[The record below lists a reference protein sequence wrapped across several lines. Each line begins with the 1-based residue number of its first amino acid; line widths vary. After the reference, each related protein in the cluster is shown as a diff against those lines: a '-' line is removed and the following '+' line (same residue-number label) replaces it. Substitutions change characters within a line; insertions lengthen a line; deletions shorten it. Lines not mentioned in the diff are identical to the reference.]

1 MLNVRRDSGR
11 TIFGVNSPMA
21 FWLYQAG
28 DRRLPSPNPSANL
41 VSIREVRN
49 MSIGTIFWILTILIC
64 GVFLVISWRVKDQS
78 SKSFRNYAIGGA
90 SFSIIMIFFTQF
102 ASIMGAG
109 NFIGHAGSGYVN
121 GISWLAFIAGEQGA
135 KIFFALTFAGFAGT
149 LSYNTLPELIDDL
162 VSRDKVTRILAGL
175 LSTSIMIAWV
185 GGQGKAFGEIFQ
197 VFTGANP
204 IPVIFLFSAI
214 FILYTCLGG
223 IYSVVYTDL
232 IQGIMCLV
240 FGTTFYLFA
249 FSQVDFSFA
258 QLGDNLASVGK
269 AELWTMSSV
278 EPMSIINKF
287 VTGLIGVLVAQI
299 YWQRCFA
306 CKDRKTARNGLLYS
320 GIIATVM
327 TMLTALVGLIIMTL
341 NQDLDANSAMP
352 WFIMHYVPK
361 LIAAAIFVL
370 ILAAG
375 MSSADSCLN
384 SAAVLLVNDVVK
396 TVKPDRE
403 DHFLVRDAKVWT
415 VVIGILSSV
424 AAIYAGNI
432 ILMFSKA
439 YSMAGAGLIPLLVIG
454 LSWKENKG
462 EKIQMGTKNSKVT
475 PWGAR
480 LGIITG
486 SVMSQLKAL
495 GPNATLIG
503 LGASA
508 AVIIIVSLLTRNIK
522 TNEQLVSTGYTEKL
536 PK

>member
-1 MLNVRRDSGR
+1 MD
-11 TIFGVNSPMA
+11 M
-21 FWLYQAG
+21 
-28 DRRLPSPNPSANL
+28 
-41 VSIREVRN
+41 
-49 MSIGTIFWILTILIC
+49 GTIFWILTLVIC
-64 GVFLVISWRVKDQS
+64 GIFLVISWRVREVSGQS
-78 SKSFRNYAIGGA
+78 FKHYAIGGA
-90 SFSIIMIFFTQF
+90 TFSIFMIFFTQF

-135 KIFFALTFAGFAGT
+135 KIFFALTFAGFAGA

-162 VSRDKVTRILAGL
+162 VSRDKITRILAGV

-204 IPVIFLFSAI
+204 IPVIFLFSLI

-232 IQGIMCLV
+232 IQGIMCLI
-240 FGTTFYLFA
+240 FGTIFYLFA
-249 FSQVDFSFA
+249 FSKVDFSFA
-258 QLGDNLASVGK
+258 QLGQGLADVGK
-269 AELWTMSSV
+269 AELWSMSAV
-278 EPMSIINKF
+278 EPMSLINKF

-306 CKDRKTARNGLLYS
+306 CKDRRTARNGLLFS
-320 GIIATVM
+320 GIIATIM

-352 WFIMHYVPK
+352 WFMMNHVPA
-361 LIAAAIFVL
+361 LIAAGIFVL

-384 SAAVLLVNDVVK
+384 SAAVLLVNDVVR
-396 TVKPDRE
+396 TVDPKRD
-403 DHFLVRDAKVWT
+403 DSKLVKDARVAT
-415 VVIGILSSV
+415 VIIGILASV
-424 AAIYAGNI
+424 AAIYASSI
-432 ILMFSKA
+432 ISLFSRA
-439 YSMAGAGLIPLLVIG
+439 YSMAGAGLVPLLVIG
-454 LSWKENKG
+454 LFWKERSG
-462 EKIQMGTKNSKVT
+462 EKSQMGKRNSKVT

-480 LGIITG
+480 CGIVTG
-486 SVMSQLKAL
+486 AVLSQISAL

-503 LGASA
+503 LAASA
-508 AVIIIVSLLTRNIK
+508 VVVIVVSLLTRNTK
-522 TNEQLVSTGYTEKL
+522 NPEALVSPGYTE
-536 PK
+536 

>member
-1 MLNVRRDSGR
+1 
-11 TIFGVNSPMA
+11 
-21 FWLYQAG
+21 
-28 DRRLPSPNPSANL
+28 
-41 VSIREVRN
+41 

-64 GVFLVISWRVKDQS
+64 GLFLFISWRVKDS
-78 SKSFRNYAIGGA
+78 STKSFKHYAIGGA
-90 SFSIIMIFFTQF
+90 TFSIVMIFFTQF

-135 KIFFALTFAGFAGT
+135 KIFFALTFAGFAGA

-162 VSRDKVTRILAGL
+162 VTRDKVTRILAGL

-232 IQGIMCLV
+232 IQGIMCLI
-240 FGTTFYLFA
+240 FGTIFYLFA
-249 FSQVDFSFA
+249 FSNVDFSF
-258 QLGDNLASVGK
+258 QVLGENLEAVGK
-269 AELWTMSSV
+269 GELWSWSAAD
-278 EPMSIINKF
+278 PMSIINKF
-287 VTGLIGVLVAQI
+287 ITGLIGVLVAQI

-306 CKDRKTARNGLLYS
+306 CRDKKTARNGLLWS
-320 GIIATVM
+320 GIIATGM

-341 NQDLDANSAMP
+341 NQDLDANTAMP
-352 WFIMHYVPK
+352 WFMMNYVPAA
-361 LIAAAIFVL
+361 IAAGIFVL

-384 SAAVLLVNDVVK
+384 SAAVLLVNDVVR

-403 DHFLVRDAKVWT
+403 DEKLVKDARVWT
-415 VVIGILSSV
+415 VVIGILASV
-424 AAIYAGNI
+424 AAIYASNI
-432 ILMFSKA
+432 ISLFSKA
-439 YSMAGAGLIPLLVIG
+439 YSMAGSGLVPLLVIG
-454 LSWKENKG
+454 IFWKERKG
-462 EKIQMGTKNSKVT
+462 EKIEMGKSNSKVT

-480 LGIITG
+480 CGIVVG
-486 SVMSQLKAL
+486 AVCSQLKVF
-495 GPNATLIG
+495 GSNATLIG
-503 LGASA
+503 LGLSA
-508 AVIIIVSLLTRNIK
+508 LTVIVVSLLTKNVKNSENLI
-522 TNEQLVSTGYTEKL
+522 SDGYTDEIIKAE
-536 PK
+536 

>member
-1 MLNVRRDSGR
+1 
-11 TIFGVNSPMA
+11 
-21 FWLYQAG
+21 
-28 DRRLPSPNPSANL
+28 
-41 VSIREVRN
+41 
-49 MSIGTIFWILTILIC
+49 MSIGTIFWILTVIIC
-64 GVFLVISWRVKDQS
+64 GVFLIISWRVRERSGQ
-78 SKSFRNYAIGGA
+78 SFRHYAIGGA
-90 SFSIIMIFFTQF
+90 TFSIIMIFFTQF

-109 NFIGHAGSGYVN
+109 NFIGHAGSGYMN

-135 KIFFALTFAGFAGT
+135 KIFFALTFAGFAGA
-149 LSYNTLPELIDDL
+149 LCYNTLPELIDDL
-162 VSRDKVTRILAGL
+162 VSRDKVTRILAGV

-214 FILYTCLGG
+214 FIVYTYLGG

-240 FGTTFYLFA
+240 FGTMFYIFA
-249 FSQVDFSFA
+249 FSKVDFSFA
-258 QLGDNLASVGK
+258 ELGQGLADVGK
-269 AELWTMSSV
+269 AELWSMSAV
-278 EPMSIINKF
+278 EPMSLINKF

-306 CKDRKTARNGLLYS
+306 CRDKKTARNGLLYS
-320 GIIATVM
+320 GIIATAM

-352 WFIMHYVPK
+352 WFMMNHVPK
-361 LIAAAIFVL
+361 LIAAGIFVL

-384 SAAVLLVNDVVK
+384 SAAVLLVNDVVR

-403 DHFLVRDAKVWT
+403 DAKLVKDAKIAT
-415 VVIGILSSV
+415 IIIGVLASV
-424 AAIYAGNI
+424 AAIYASNI
-432 ILMFSKA
+432 ISLFSRA
-439 YSMAGAGLIPLLVIG
+439 YSMAGAGLVPLLVIG
-454 LSWKENKG
+454 LFWKERG
-462 EKIQMGTKNSKVT
+462 GDKIKMGMKNSKVT

-486 SVMSQLKAL
+486 AVLSQLKFL

-503 LGASA
+503 LAASA
-508 AVIIIVSLLTRNIK
+508 IVVIVVSLLTKNVK
-522 TNEQLVSTGYTEKL
+522 NGDSLVSPGYVE
-536 PK
+536 